1 MPPPKA
7 KLHKNTGKLKTIP
20 KPSSV
25 STPPRPAPASTSN
38 GSSSTGGDA
47 AGPSEANRQFE
58 LELYWCIQ
66 QLENSLNAPHIRDNN
81 KKVEDTLKLI
91 NTLKSPN
98 QPLIKK
104 RQIMRTSFGDYRA
117 KMAEEERTMALAAG
131 SVGFDAPKRKAKY
144 HFVKKAA
151 VLSGKRDF
159 RFNFANIQ
167 LDDGGEGSDGKAENG
182 AKKQEADAERPVV
195 VPGCGVIAPS
205 DNTFRFNFSVES

>member
-1 MPPPKA
+1 M
-7 KLHKNTGKLKTIP
+7 LKTRVLVISISARIFTEKARTIFFILIHFYKFP
-20 KPSSV
+20 LP
-25 STPPRPAPASTSN
+25 
-38 GSSSTGGDA
+38 
-47 AGPSEANRQFE
+47 
-58 LELYWCIQ
+58 
-66 QLENSLNAPHIRDNN
+66 
-81 KKVEDTLKLI
+81 VEDTLKLI

-131 SVGFDAPKRKAKY
+131 SVGFDAPKKKAKY

-151 VLSGKRDF
+151 VLSGERDF

-167 LDDGGEGSDGKAENG
+167 LDDGGEGSGGAKREENG
-182 AKKQEADAERPVV
+182 APEATERVV

-205 DNTFRFNFSVES
+205 DNTFRFNFSVEN